1 MSFMFVLKN
10 WDRSVSIQVQGSIP
24 GTDGDFYHLQ
34 IIHTGF
40 GANPASY
47 LGDTGGC
54 SPELM
59 YEADNLFLITAKV
72 KNA

>member
-1 MSFMFVLKN
+1 MSWK
-10 WDRSVSIQVQGSIP
+10 VQGSIS
-24 GTDGDFYHLQ
+24 GSDSDFYLLQ

-47 LGDTGGC
+47 LGNTGGC

-59 YEADNLFLITAKV
+59 YEADNSFLSTAKV